1 MAFLRPLGLRLT
13 IGLTVPTLYVS
24 HQILFPRRSYIL
36 QCQTTP
42 YLTDRILEASQ
53 DDQRFKFK
61 RRHIEEDGTEKRG
74 TPIFDAAQY
83 RQLSLGS
90 FSGVMVGYVIGRLS
104 KMIAF
109 VSLLVILMVQ
119 YMERHGYHVLPRQYR
134 IRKFL
139 EETDI
144 KPLLTEN
151 AAFKYSFASTFA
163 ISAWFAN

>member
-42 YLTDRILEASQ
+42 YLTDRILEAR
-53 DDQRFKFK
+53 DDQKLKIK
-61 RRHIEEDGTEKRG
+61 RRYIEEDETEKRG
-74 TPIFDAAQY
+74 IEVFNPAHY

-90 FSGVMVGYVIGRLS
+90 FSGVLVGYVIGRLS